1 MKIPRLVLL
10 ELLSLRLVP
19 FWHVVDAE
27 TNEGG
32 VNIAPASI
40 RDARLDDLG
49 KLIQGTPSQCPHNPD
64 DLFFKR
70 V

>member
-10 ELLSLRLVP
+10 ELLGLRLLL
-19 FWHVVDAE
+19 FWHGDDAE
-27 TNEGG
+27 TNQGA

-49 KLIQGTPSQCPHNPD
+49 KLIHETPSQCHHNPD
-64 DLFFKR
+64 DLFFKS